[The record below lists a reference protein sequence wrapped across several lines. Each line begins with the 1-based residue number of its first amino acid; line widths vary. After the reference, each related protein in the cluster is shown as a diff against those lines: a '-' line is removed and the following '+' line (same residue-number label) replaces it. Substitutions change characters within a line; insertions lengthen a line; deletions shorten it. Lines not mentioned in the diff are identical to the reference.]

1 MKLEHKYEL
10 FLTLAPGAEKSL
22 GIFEDSD
29 AIHEKIAAAVAD
41 TKMLIARHPERKNP
55 LGRQDESYATVSKG
69 PKGRYFVRCEVENDS
84 ESGLWMDEIEDLF
97 RASLKEIQG

>member
-10 FLTLAPGAEKSL
+10 SLLIAPGAEQSL
-22 GIFEDSD
+22 GIFDDSD
-29 AIHEKIAAAVAD
+29 AIREYVSAAVAD

-55 LGRQDESYATVSKG
+55 LGRQDESYVTVSKG
-69 PKGRYFVRCEVENDS
+69 PKGRYFVRCEVENDA
-84 ESGLWMDEIEDLF
+84 ESGLWVNEIADLF